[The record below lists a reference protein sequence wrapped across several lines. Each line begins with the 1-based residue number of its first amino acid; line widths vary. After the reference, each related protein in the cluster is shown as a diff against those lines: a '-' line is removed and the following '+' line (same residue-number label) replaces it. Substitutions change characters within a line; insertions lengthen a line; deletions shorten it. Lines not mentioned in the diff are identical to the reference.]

1 MSKRVDLH
9 LHTTY
14 SDGRLTPGELIQI
27 AAEQGIGVIA
37 ITDHDTVNGIEPA
50 LLAVECFPYVT
61 VIPGVEINTDV
72 HQGEVHILGYF
83 LDYKNQ
89 HLLKTLE
96 SLRNSRKARAQ
107 KMLDKLD
114 ELGIHIQWERIL
126 EMADGGSVGRPH
138 IAQALFEG
146 QHVET
151 LQDAFERYIGR
162 NGPAYAERSRL
173 SPKEA
178 VELIVKADGLPVIAH
193 PASIKDMDRMIMD
206 LKPSGLVGMEVY
218 YDNYDKATI
227 ERLGRLAAKYD
238 LIATGG
244 SDFHGFEDDHETP
257 LGEAR
262 VPFECVQHLM
272 ARAQR
277 SQLERKRK

>member
-1 MSKRVDLH
+1 MVKRVDLH

-50 LLAVECFPYVT
+50 LLATECFPYVT

-72 HQGEVHILGYF
+72 RQGEVHILGYF
-83 LDYKNQ
+83 VDYKNQ
-89 HLLKTLE
+89 SFLDTLD

-107 KMLDKLD
+107 KMLAKLSK
-114 ELGIHIQWERIL
+114 LGINIEWERIL
-126 EMADGGSVGRPH
+126 ELTDGGSVGRPH

-146 QHVET
+146 QHVSN

-162 NGPAYAERSRL
+162 NGPAYAERDRL

-178 VELIVKADGLPVIAH
+178 VELIIKANGLPVIAH
-193 PASIKDMDRMIMD
+193 PASIKDIDQMIID
-206 LKPSGLVGMEVY
+206 LKQSGLVGIEVY
-218 YDNYDKATI
+218 YDNYDKDTV
-227 ERLGRLAAKYD
+227 ERLRKLATKYD

-257 LGEAR
+257 LGEAI
-262 VPFECVQHLM
+262 VPFECVQHLTSL
-272 ARAQR
+272 AQK
-277 SQLERKRK
+277 LHVEHEHK

>member
-1 MSKRVDLH
+1 MVKRVDLH

-50 LLAVECFPYVT
+50 LLATECFPYVT

-72 HQGEVHILGYF
+72 RQGEVHILGYF
-83 LDYKNQ
+83 VDYKNQ
-89 HLLKTLE
+89 SFLNTLD
-96 SLRNSRKARAQ
+96 SLRNSRKDRAQ
-107 KMLDKLD
+107 KMLAKLSK
-114 ELGIHIQWERIL
+114 LGINIEWERIL
-126 EMADGGSVGRPH
+126 ELTDGGSVGRPH

-146 QHVET
+146 QHVSN

-162 NGPAYAERSRL
+162 NGPAYAERDRL

-178 VELIVKADGLPVIAH
+178 VELIIKANGLPVIAH
-193 PASIKDMDRMIMD
+193 PASIKELDQMIID
-206 LKPSGLVGMEVY
+206 LKQAGLVGIEVY
-218 YDNYDKATI
+218 YDNYDKDTI
-227 ERLGRLAAKYD
+227 ERLSRLATKYD

-257 LGEAR
+257 LGEAI
-262 VPFECVQHLM
+262 VPFECVQHLTSL
-272 ARAQR
+272 AQ
-277 SQLERKRK
+277 KRHVEHGYK

>member
-1 MSKRVDLH
+1 MGKRVDLH

-27 AAEQGIGVIA
+27 AAEQGIEVIA
-37 ITDHDTVNGIEPA
+37 LTDHDTVNGIEPA
-50 LLAVECFPYVT
+50 LAAVECFPYVT

-72 HQGEVHILGYF
+72 DQGEVHILGYF
-83 LDYKNQ
+83 IDYKNEY
-89 HLLKTLE
+89 LLEMLE

-114 ELGIHIQWERIL
+114 GLGIHIRWERIL
-126 EMADGGSVGRPH
+126 ELADGGSVGRPH
-138 IAQALFEG
+138 IAQALFEA
-146 QHVET
+146 QHVDT

-162 NGPAYAERSRL
+162 NGPAYAERDRL

-178 VELIVKADGLPVIAH
+178 VELVVKANGLPVLAH
-193 PASIKDMDRMIMD
+193 PASIKEIDDMLLD
-206 LKPSGLVGMEVY
+206 LKTSGLVGLEVY
-218 YDNYDKATI
+218 YDNYNKDTI
-227 ERLGRLAAKYD
+227 ERLRNLSVKYG

-257 LGEAR
+257 LGDAN
-262 VPFECVQHLM
+262 VPFECVQHLIEL
-272 ARAQR
+272 
-277 SQLERKRK
+277 SQKRHTERKSQ

>member
-1 MSKRVDLH
+1 MAKRVDLH

-50 LLAVECFPYVT
+50 LVATECFPYVT
-61 VIPGVEINTDV
+61 IIPGVEINTDV

-89 HLLKTLE
+89 HLLKKLD
-96 SLRNSRKARAQ
+96 SLRNSRKIRAQ

-114 ELGIHIQWERIL
+114 ELGIHIEWERIL
-126 EMADGGSVGRPH
+126 ELSDGGSVGRPH

-146 QHVET
+146 QHVDT
-151 LQDAFERYIGR
+151 LQEAFERYIGR
-162 NGPAYAERSRL
+162 NGPAYAERDRL

-178 VELIVKADGLPVIAH
+178 VELIVKANGLPVIAH
-193 PASIKDMDRMIMD
+193 PASINDLEEMIID
-206 LKPSGLVGMEVY
+206 LKQFGLVGIEVY
-218 YDNYDKATI
+218 YDNYDKATV
-227 ERLGRLAAKYD
+227 ERLRSLTVKYN

-272 ARAQR
+272 NLAQQ
-277 SQLERKRK
+277 SHVERKRK

>member
-1 MSKRVDLH
+1 MAKRVDLH

-14 SDGRLTPGELIQI
+14 SDGRLTPEELIQI

-50 LLAVECFPYVT
+50 LLATECFPYIT

-83 LDYKNQ
+83 IDYKNQ
-89 HLLKTLE
+89 SLLNTLD

-107 KMLDKLD
+107 KMLDKLSK
-114 ELGIHIQWERIL
+114 LGIYIEWERIL
-126 EMADGGSVGRPH
+126 ELADGGSVGRPH

-146 QHVET
+146 QHVST

-162 NGPAYAERSRL
+162 NGPAYAERDRL
-173 SPKEA
+173 TPKEA
-178 VELIVKADGLPVIAH
+178 VELIIKANGLPVIAH
-193 PASIKDMDRMIMD
+193 PASIKDLDQMIID
-206 LKPSGLVGMEVY
+206 LKQSGLVGIEVY
-218 YDNYDKATI
+218 YDNYDKDTI
-227 ERLGRLAAKYD
+227 ERLSRLATKYD

-257 LGEAR
+257 LGEAS
-262 VPFECVQHLM
+262 VPFECVQHLTSL
-272 ARAQR
+272 AQQR
-277 SQLERKRK
+277 HVEHEYK

>member
-37 ITDHDTVNGIEPA
+37 ITDHDTINGIEPA
-50 LLAVECFPYVT
+50 LAAAECFPYVT

-72 HQGEVHILGYF
+72 DQGEVHILGYF
-83 LDYKNQ
+83 LDYKNKP
-89 HLLKTLE
+89 LLKTLE
-96 SLRNSRKARAQ
+96 SLRNSRKVRAQ

-114 ELGIHIQWERIL
+114 GLGIHIEWERIL

-146 QHVET
+146 QHVDT

-162 NGPAYAERSRL
+162 KGPAYAERDRL
-173 SPKEA
+173 SPREA
-178 VELIVKADGLPVIAH
+178 VELIAKASGMPVIAH
-193 PASIKDMDRMIMD
+193 PASIKDLEEMIVD
-206 LKPSGLVGMEVY
+206 LKQSGLVGIEAY
-218 YDNYDKATI
+218 YDNYDKNTV
-227 ERLGRLAAKYD
+227 ERLSGLAAKYD

-262 VPFECVQHLM
+262 VPYECFQHLM
-272 ARAQR
+272 EL
-277 SQLERKRK
+277 SQKRHEERKSK

>member
-1 MSKRVDLH
+1 MVKRVDLH

-50 LLAVECFPYVT
+50 LLATECFPYVT

-72 HQGEVHILGYF
+72 RQGEVHILGYF
-83 LDYKNQ
+83 VDYKNQ
-89 HLLKTLE
+89 SFLNTLD
-96 SLRNSRKARAQ
+96 SLRNSRKDRAQ
-107 KMLDKLD
+107 KMLAKLSK
-114 ELGIHIQWERIL
+114 LGINIEWERIL
-126 EMADGGSVGRPH
+126 ELTDGGSVGRPH

-146 QHVET
+146 QHVSN

-162 NGPAYAERSRL
+162 NGPAYAERDRL
-173 SPKEA
+173 TPKEA
-178 VELIVKADGLPVIAH
+178 VELIIKANGLPVIAH
-193 PASIKDMDRMIMD
+193 PASIKDIDQMIID
-206 LKPSGLVGMEVY
+206 LKQSGLVGIEVY
-218 YDNYDKATI
+218 YDNYDKDTI
-227 ERLGRLAAKYD
+227 ERLSRLATKYD

-257 LGEAR
+257 LGEAI
-262 VPFECVQHLM
+262 VPFECVQHLTSL
-272 ARAQR
+272 AQ
-277 SQLERKRK
+277 KRHVEHGYK

>member
-1 MSKRVDLH
+1 MAKRVDLH

-50 LLAVECFPYVT
+50 LLATECFPYVT

-83 LDYKNQ
+83 IDYKDQ
-89 HLLKTLE
+89 PLLKILE

-107 KMLDKLD
+107 KMLDKLGKM
-114 ELGIHIQWERIL
+114 GIHIEWERIL
-126 EMADGGSVGRPH
+126 ELADGGSVGRPH
-138 IAQALFEG
+138 IAQALLEG
-146 QHVET
+146 QHVST

-162 NGPAYAERSRL
+162 NGPAYAERDRL
-173 SPKEA
+173 SPREA
-178 VELIVKADGLPVIAH
+178 VELIAKANGLPVIAH
-193 PASIKDMDRMIMD
+193 PASINDLEEMIAD
-206 LKPSGLVGMEVY
+206 LKQSGLVGIETY
-218 YDNYDKATI
+218 YDNYDKNTI
-227 ERLGRLAAKYD
+227 ERLSGLAAKYD

-272 ARAQR
+272 DRAQQSR
-277 SQLERKRK
+277 IERKRK

>member
-1 MSKRVDLH
+1 MVKRVDLH

-50 LLAVECFPYVT
+50 LLATECFPYVT

-72 HQGEVHILGYF
+72 RQGEVHILGYF
-83 LDYKNQ
+83 VDYKNQ
-89 HLLKTLE
+89 SFLNTLD
-96 SLRNSRKARAQ
+96 SLRNSRKDRAQ
-107 KMLDKLD
+107 KMLAKLSK
-114 ELGIHIQWERIL
+114 LGINIEWERIL
-126 EMADGGSVGRPH
+126 ELTDGGSVGRPH

-146 QHVET
+146 QHVSN

-162 NGPAYAERSRL
+162 NGPAYAERDRL
-173 SPKEA
+173 SPNEA
-178 VELIVKADGLPVIAH
+178 VELIIKANGLPVIAH
-193 PASIKDMDRMIMD
+193 PASIKDIDQMIID
-206 LKPSGLVGMEVY
+206 LKQSGLVGIEVY
-218 YDNYDKATI
+218 YDNYDKDTV
-227 ERLGRLAAKYD
+227 ERLSRLATKYD

-257 LGEAR
+257 LGEAV
-262 VPFECVQHLM
+262 VPFECVQYLTSL
-272 ARAQR
+272 AQ
-277 SQLERKRK
+277 KRRVEHECK

>member
-1 MSKRVDLH
+1 MVKRVDLH

-50 LLAVECFPYVT
+50 LLATECFPYVT

-72 HQGEVHILGYF
+72 RQGEVHILGYF
-83 LDYKNQ
+83 VDYKNQ
-89 HLLKTLE
+89 SFLNTLD
-96 SLRNSRKARAQ
+96 SLRNSRKDRAQ
-107 KMLDKLD
+107 KMLAKLSK
-114 ELGIHIQWERIL
+114 LGINIEWERIL
-126 EMADGGSVGRPH
+126 ELTDGGSVGRPH

-146 QHVET
+146 QHVSN

-162 NGPAYAERSRL
+162 NGPAYAERDRL

-178 VELIVKADGLPVIAH
+178 VELIIKANGLPVIAH
-193 PASIKDMDRMIMD
+193 PASIKELDQMIID
-206 LKPSGLVGMEVY
+206 LKQSGLVGIEVY
-218 YDNYDKATI
+218 YDNYDKDTI
-227 ERLGRLAAKYD
+227 ERLSRLATKYD
-238 LIATGG
+238 LIATAG

-257 LGEAR
+257 LGEAI
-262 VPFECVQHLM
+262 VPFECVQHLTSL
-272 ARAQR
+272 AQ
-277 SQLERKRK
+277 KRHVEHGYK

>member
-1 MSKRVDLH
+1 MVKRVDLH

-14 SDGRLTPGELIQI
+14 SDGRLTSGELIQI

-50 LLAVECFPYVT
+50 LLATECFPYVT

-83 LDYKNQ
+83 VDYKNQ
-89 HLLKTLE
+89 SFLDTLA

-107 KMLDKLD
+107 KMLAKLSK
-114 ELGIHIQWERIL
+114 LGINIEWERIL
-126 EMADGGSVGRPH
+126 ELSDGGSVGRPH
-138 IAQALFEG
+138 IAQALLEG
-146 QHVET
+146 QHVST

-162 NGPAYAERSRL
+162 NGPAYAERDRL

-178 VELIVKADGLPVIAH
+178 VELIIKANGLPVIAH
-193 PASIKDMDRMIMD
+193 PASIKELDQMIID
-206 LKPSGLVGMEVY
+206 LKQSGLVGIEVY
-218 YDNYDKATI
+218 YDNYDKDTI
-227 ERLGRLAAKYD
+227 ERLRQMAVKYD

-257 LGEAR
+257 LGEAI
-262 VPFECVQHLM
+262 VPFECVQHLT
-272 ARAQR
+272 ALAQ
-277 SQLERKRK
+277 KRHVEHEHK

>member
-27 AAEQGIGVIA
+27 AAEQGISVIA
-37 ITDHDTVNGIEPA
+37 ITDHDTVNGVEPA
-50 LLAVECFPYVT
+50 LLATECFPYVT

-83 LDYKNQ
+83 VDYKNQ
-89 HLLKTLE
+89 YLLDTLDN
-96 SLRNSRKARAQ
+96 LRNSRKARAQ
-107 KMLDKLD
+107 KMLDKLN
-114 ELGIHIQWERIL
+114 EMGIHIEWERIL
-126 EMADGGSVGRPH
+126 ELADGGSVGRPH

-146 QHVET
+146 RHVSN

-162 NGPAYAERSRL
+162 NGPAYAERDRL

-178 VELIVKADGLPVIAH
+178 VELITSANGLSIVAH
-193 PASIKDMDRMIMD
+193 PASIRNIDEMIVD
-206 LKPSGLVGMEVY
+206 LKKAGLVGIEVY
-218 YDNYDKATI
+218 YDNYNKDTI
-227 ERLGRLAAKYD
+227 ERLRKLAEKYD

-257 LGEAR
+257 LGEAD
-262 VPFECVQHLM
+262 VPYECVQHLTTL
-272 ARAQR
+272 AQ
-277 SQLERKRK
+277 ERHLKREHK

>member
-27 AAEQGIGVIA
+27 AAEQGIGAIA
-37 ITDHDTVNGIEPA
+37 ITDHDTVNGIRPA
-50 LLAVECFPYVT
+50 LAAAKLFPYVT
-61 VIPGVEINTDV
+61 VIPGVEINTDI
-72 HQGEVHILGYF
+72 HKGEVHILGYF
-83 LDYKNQ
+83 IDYHDQNFLD
-89 HLLKTLE
+89 TLE
-96 SLRNSRKARAQ
+96 KLRNSRKARAQ

-114 ELGIHIQWERIL
+114 GLGIHIQWERIL
-126 EMADGGSVGRPH
+126 ELADGGSVGRPH
-138 IAQALFEG
+138 IAQALFEK

-162 NGPAYAERSRL
+162 NGPAYAERDRL
-173 SPKEA
+173 SPREA

-193 PASIKDMDRMIMD
+193 PASIKELDQMIVD
-206 LKPSGLVGMEVY
+206 LKQFGLVGLEVY
-218 YDNYDKATI
+218 YDNYDKDTI
-227 ERLGRLAAKYD
+227 ERLRKTAVKYD

-262 VPFECVQHLM
+262 VPFECAENL
-272 ARAQR
+272 ANLAQLSR
-277 SQLERKRK
+277 VKREDK

>member
-1 MSKRVDLH
+1 MAKRVDLH

-37 ITDHDTVNGIEPA
+37 ITDHDTVNGIKPA
-50 LLAVECFPYVT
+50 LQAAECFPYVT

-83 LDYKNQ
+83 IDYTNQ
-89 HLLKTLE
+89 HLLDTLDT
-96 SLRNSRKARAQ
+96 LRNSRKARAQ
-107 KMLDKLD
+107 KMLDKLNKM
-114 ELGIHIQWERIL
+114 GIHIEWERVL
-126 EMADGGSVGRPH
+126 ELADGGSVGRPH

-146 QHVET
+146 QHVSN

-162 NGPAYAERSRL
+162 NGPAYAERDRL

-178 VELIVKADGLPVIAH
+178 VELIISANGLPVIAH
-193 PASIKDMDRMIMD
+193 PGSIKDLEQMIVD
-206 LKPSGLVGMEVY
+206 LKQSGLVGIEVY
-218 YDNYDKATI
+218 YDNYDQATI
-227 ERLGRLAAKYD
+227 ERLSKLAVKNE
-238 LIATGG
+238 LISTGG

-257 LGEAR
+257 LGEAK
-262 VPFECVQHLM
+262 VPFECAEEL
-272 ARAQR
+272 AIFAQQR
-277 SQLERKRK
+277 HIKCENK

>member
-1 MSKRVDLH
+1 MVKRIDLH

-50 LLAVECFPYVT
+50 LLATECFPYVT

-72 HQGEVHILGYF
+72 RQGEVHILGYF
-83 LDYKNQ
+83 VDYKNQ
-89 HLLKTLE
+89 SFLNTLD
-96 SLRNSRKARAQ
+96 SLRNSRKDRAQ
-107 KMLDKLD
+107 KMLAKLSK
-114 ELGIHIQWERIL
+114 LGINIEWERIL
-126 EMADGGSVGRPH
+126 ELTDGGSVGRPH

-146 QHVET
+146 QHVSN

-162 NGPAYAERSRL
+162 NGPAYAERDRL

-178 VELIVKADGLPVIAH
+178 VELIIKANGLPVIAH
-193 PASIKDMDRMIMD
+193 PASIKDIDQMIID
-206 LKPSGLVGMEVY
+206 LKQSGLVGIEVY
-218 YDNYDKATI
+218 YDNYDKDTI
-227 ERLGRLAAKYD
+227 ERLSRLATKYD

-257 LGEAR
+257 LGEAI
-262 VPFECVQHLM
+262 VPFECVQHLTSL
-272 ARAQR
+272 AQ
-277 SQLERKRK
+277 KRHVEHGYK

>member
-1 MSKRVDLH
+1 MAKRVDLH

-50 LLAVECFPYVT
+50 LLATECFPYVT

-83 LDYKNQ
+83 VDYKNQ
-89 HLLKTLE
+89 PFLNTLNG
-96 SLRNSRKARAQ
+96 LRNSRKVRAQ
-107 KMLDKLD
+107 KMLAKLSK
-114 ELGIHIQWERIL
+114 LGINIEWERIL
-126 EMADGGSVGRPH
+126 ELSDGGSVGRPH

-146 QHVET
+146 QYVST

-162 NGPAYAERSRL
+162 NGPAYAERDRL

-178 VELIVKADGLPVIAH
+178 VELIIKADGLPVIAH
-193 PASIKDMDRMIMD
+193 PASIKELDQMIVD
-206 LKPSGLVGMEVY
+206 LKQSGLVGIEVY
-218 YDNYDKATI
+218 YDNYDKDTI
-227 ERLGRLAAKYD
+227 ERLSKLAAKYD

-262 VPFECVQHLM
+262 VPFECAEDL
-272 ARAQR
+272 ANLAQLR
-277 SQLERKRK
+277 CVKRENK